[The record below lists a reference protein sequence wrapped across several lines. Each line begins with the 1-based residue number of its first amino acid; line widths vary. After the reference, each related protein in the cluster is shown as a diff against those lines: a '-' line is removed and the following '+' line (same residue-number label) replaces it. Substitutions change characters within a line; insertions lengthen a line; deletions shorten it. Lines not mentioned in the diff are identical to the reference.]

1 MIELGQVAGL
11 RLTAR
16 PSALV
21 TMVIMWV
28 ILSLVAVS
36 KLGLPVGTGILGALV
51 ATLLHFVFELVHHI
65 GHSIAARRTGY
76 PMIGVQ
82 FWGPL
87 ASSIYPKDE
96 PPLPGKTHIQR
107 ALGGPIL
114 SGLAT
119 LVLGLLYLFLS
130 GTFTIG
136 QAEPHLG
143 AVIPAI
149 SLFIFLDNLLI
160 FTLGAFLPLGFTD
173 GSTILNWWGK

>member
-1 MIELGQVAGL
+1 MVELGHIAGL

-21 TMVIMWV
+21 ALVVMWV
-28 ILSLVAVS
+28 ILSVVAINWLRLS
-36 KLGLPVGTGILGALV
+36 VGTAILGALV

-65 GHSIAARRTGY
+65 GHSIAAKRTGY
-76 PMIGVQ
+76 PMIGVR

-96 PPLPGKTHIQR
+96 PALPGKIHIQR
-107 ALGGPIL
+107 ALGGPIM
-114 SGLAT
+114 SGLVT
-119 LVLGLLYLFLS
+119 LVVGLLHLFLS
-130 GTFTIG
+130 GAFTIG

-149 SLFIFLDNLLI
+149 TYFVFLDNLLI

-173 GSTILNWWGK
+173 GSTILHWWGK